1 MAADRDTNP
10 TTGLSAASRPEAD
23 GRSPG
28 VERVQS
34 VERSF
39 AILSKLHGKPQTLT
53 QLVDSV
59 ELAKSTVNRLLATL
73 VAVGAVVLDRVSG
86 LYSIGPLIT
95 AMGQAPRVSLTRVA
109 EPILR
114 QLASTIGEAVGLG
127 VRDFFE
133 VLYVADIDADTEIQL
148 RTWVGERVPMHA
160 VPSGIVLLAAMD
172 AADRDEVLARP
183 LRPFTDRTIVD
194 ADQLRARLHQF
205 AVHGVAWGKGEFSS
219 DINSVAAAI
228 TDRNGATIAALHAH
242 GPAYRFPGDQGDV
255 YEALVSQAAVMI
267 SQALAGAAHIDV
279 RPS

>member
-1 MAADRDTNP
+1 MRRSRLCRPTAAVSINAADGNAIPSTSDMAADRDTNP

-114 QLASTIGEAVGLG
+114 QLASTIGESVGLG

-172 AADRDEVLARP
+172 AARSWMP
-183 LRPFTDRTIVD
+183 T
-194 ADQLRARLHQF
+194 
-205 AVHGVAWGKGEFSS
+205 SC
-219 DINSVAAAI
+219 
-228 TDRNGATIAALHAH
+228 
-242 GPAYRFPGDQGDV
+242 GPACTNSPCMAWRGARANFPRTSIRWPRRSPTAMAPPSLRCTPTGLPTV
-255 YEALVSQAAVMI
+255 FQATREMYMRLWCHR
-267 SQALAGAAHIDV
+267 QL
-279 RPS
+279 P